1 MSKRTIIDSPQQ
13 SLYGQPSVQFR
24 PNDFNAAIWSHGY
37 DIICEKAVRCPCQ
50 GNGGAPLPDC
60 QNCHGFGYFFI
71 NPTRTK
77 ALITGLNKSTN
88 YVQWSPEL
96 IGTAAITVRDEDKE
110 LISYFN
116 RVTLEDEYAV
126 FTEMALARGIEG
138 STIGRAIIESTLVV
152 GGRKIYFC
160 FLTYAPTE
168 IESIY
173 LYKSSG
179 EPLIKLSEGDYMI
192 PEDSPYCVVF
202 VTDEVAEDVGVSVTY
217 RHRVEYHIIDLPHE
231 IRASLGKNKLSGQFE
246 ILKMPIQGIGRRS
259 HLVLN
264 KPDFWGEGV
273 IYNDDVR

>member
-1 MSKRTIIDSPQQ
+1 MSKRTIIDSSQQ
-13 SLYGQPSVQFR
+13 SLYGQPQVQFR

-37 DIICEKAVRCPCQ
+37 DIICERAVRCPCQ

-88 YVQWSPEL
+88 HVQWSPEL

-126 FTEMALARGIEG
+126 FTEM
-138 STIGRAIIESTLVV
+138 IISREMRT
-152 GGRKIYFC
+152 GDFAC
-160 FLTYAPTE
+160 FMTYAP
-168 IESIY
+168 IEVESVY
-173 LYKSSG
+173 AYQSSDS
-179 EPLIKLSEGDYMI
+179 PLVKLSQEEYYI
-192 PEDSPYCVVF
+192 SEDNPYCLVVNSDKVGF
-202 VTDEVAEDVGVSVTY
+202 ESGVSVTY
-217 RHRVEYHIIDLPHE
+217 KHRVEYHIIDLPHE

-264 KPDFWGEGV
+264 KPDFGGGGV
-273 IYNDDVR
+273 IYNDDTR

>member
-1 MSKRTIIDSPQQ
+1 MSKRTIIDASQQ
-13 SLYGQPSVQFR
+13 SLYGQPQVQFR

-126 FTEMALARGIEG
+126 FTEMAIVRSVSVFNEG
-138 STIGRAIIESTLVV
+138 SGIYDKKLV
-152 GGRKIYFC
+152 C
-160 FLTYAPTE
+160 FLTYAPIQIDSVYAYQDSDTALLKITNDLYNITPENIYCVE
-168 IESIY
+168 IHDERV
-173 LYKSSG
+173 
-179 EPLIKLSEGDYMI
+179 SEGDGL
-192 PEDSPYCVVF
+192 SF
-202 VTDEVAEDVGVSVTY
+202 TY
-217 RHRVEYHIIDLPHE
+217 KHRVEYHIIDLPHE

-259 HLVLN
+259 HLVLG
-264 KPDFWGEGV
+264 KPDFGGGGV
-273 IYNDDVR
+273 IYNDD

>member
-1 MSKRTIIDSPQQ
+1 MSKRAIIDSPQQ
-13 SLYGQPSVQFR
+13 SLYGQPQVQFR

-37 DIICEKAVRCPCQ
+37 DIICEKAVRCPCE

-126 FTEMALARGIEG
+126 FTEMVLARGIEN
-138 STIGRAIIESTLVV
+138 STIGKAIIEQTLVI

-173 LYKSSG
+173 LYRSSG
-179 EPLIKLSEGDYMI
+179 EPLIKLSKADYMI
-192 PEDSPYCVVF
+192 PEDNPYCVIF
-202 VTDEVAEDVGVSVTY
+202 VTDEVVKDVGISVTY
-217 RHRVEYHIIDLPHE
+217 KHRVEYHIIDLPHE

-259 HLVLN
+259 HLVLG
-264 KPDFWGEGV
+264 KPDFGGGGV
-273 IYNDDVR
+273 IYNDD